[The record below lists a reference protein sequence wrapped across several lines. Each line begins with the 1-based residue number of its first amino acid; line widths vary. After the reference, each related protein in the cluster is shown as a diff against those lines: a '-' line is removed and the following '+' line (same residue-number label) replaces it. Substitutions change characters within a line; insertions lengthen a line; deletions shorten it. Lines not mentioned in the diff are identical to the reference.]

1 MPNNHV
7 SHLLN
12 KLEQHSTEQ
21 TQLVECNFSIS
32 QEDQVK
38 VEALA
43 ELFHLPADK
52 LVADLLH
59 TVLLEMEEKMPYRP
73 GTKVIRVEEGDPI
86 YEDIGPMPRYIAI
99 KSRLN
104 KTPKCA

>member
-21 TQLVECNFSIS
+21 TQLVECNFAIS

-43 ELFHLPADK
+43 ELFHLPADQ

-59 TVLLEMEEKMPYRP
+59 TVLLEMEEKMPYRA

-104 KTPKCA
+104 KAPKCA